1 MKKALKI
8 VFGVVGALGIGLVG
22 LILACHFNPGLSDS
36 IAGKIYKGKIADTA
50 NSSDP
55 KDGEDSSE
63 NNSSDDTS
71 AVLAGDGVVSADM
84 ISDDGLQI
92 DPVTGEI
99 IEPTEDTASA
109 DANGAGG
116 VDASGEDVVMVPAT
130 FKTLEDYGLT
140 QENVINS
147 LQDYFEDCF
156 KQLSK
161 AKGKDTSFYNVVRDE
176 KLADEVLASYDND
189 SYRAGFMDQFMD
201 DYKVSTCGWNVD
213 TEVLQAGYVLITHSY
228 VRGEEP

>member
-22 LILACHFNPGLSDS
+22 LILVCHFNPGLSDS
-36 IAGKIYKGKIADTA
+36 IAGKLYKGKTVQTADATDSQDKE
-50 NSSDP
+50 SSTG
-55 KDGEDSSE
+55 DGESDS
-63 NNSSDDTS
+63 T

-84 ISDDGLQI
+84 VSDDGLQI
-92 DPVTGEI
+92 DPG
-99 IEPTEDTASA
+99 A
-109 DANGAGG
+109 D
-116 VDASGEDVVMVPAT
+116 VSSEDVVMVPAT
-130 FKTLEDYGLT
+130 FKSLEDYGLT

-147 LQDYFEDCF
+147 LPDYFEDCF

-213 TEVLQAGYVLITHSY
+213 TEVLEAGYVLITHSY
-228 VRGEEP
+228 VRGEEPEQ